1 MEDLEIEKGG
11 IVSNNSGA
19 LLASVTHIQTS
30 TLRAELNHIVICVGN
45 AERKTDL
52 LNSGLL
58 AKIITGKTHSQP
70 WPDS

>member
-1 MEDLEIEKGG
+1 MEDLERKQGG

-19 LLASVTHIQTS
+19 LLASVTRIQTC
-30 TLRAELNHIVICVGN
+30 TLIGELNNIVICVGN
-45 AERKTDL
+45 AERKTDV

-58 AKIITGKTHSQP
+58 AKIIAGKTRSQP